1 MRRIEVG
8 QKFANR
14 IGLEF
19 EITYVSPARYS
30 LKAFNVVTQTTH
42 LFLWV
47 DKLNDYI
54 MDGTRNVELGNQKS

>member
-8 QKFANR
+8 QRFSNE
-14 IGLEF
+14 IGMNF
-19 EITYVSPARYS
+19 EVTYISPARYS
-30 LKAFNVVTQTTH
+30 LKAVNVVTQTTH

-54 MDGTRNVELGNQKS
+54 MDGTRTVGLGNQKS